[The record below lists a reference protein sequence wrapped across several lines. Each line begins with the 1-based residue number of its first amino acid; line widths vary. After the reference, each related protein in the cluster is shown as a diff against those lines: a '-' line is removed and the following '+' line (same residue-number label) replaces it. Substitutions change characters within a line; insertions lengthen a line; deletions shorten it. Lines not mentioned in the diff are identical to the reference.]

1 MAASPVPVAALDTVL
16 IKVASRC
23 NINCSYCYVYNMG
36 DDNWAR
42 QSKLMLPETV
52 AAICV
57 ALAALIQHQPTPFS
71 VVLHGGEP
79 LLLGYRRLDELLG
92 QLRAVLPATYPISLQ
107 TNGILLSE
115 QLLDCC
121 AAHHVSVAVS
131 LDGPAAVHDR
141 FRLTHAGGGTF
152 AQVMASIACLK
163 AHPAADFLNAGLL
176 AVIDPTS
183 DPGEVYRFFKSVGAP
198 SVDFLYRD
206 GNHSKLPEGKAHA
219 QSVEYGQWMEG
230 LLTAY
235 AADPDPLPIRVLD
248 DMLKVL
254 LGGAS
259 SKEGLGVTDF
269 SILIIDTDGTFMKND
284 TLKSSYNGADQ
295 FTEPVNVREAN
306 LLDFLASPEYASYR
320 ALQQPTHAQCLAC
333 PALNV
338 CGGGMILHRYHPA
351 NGFDNPS
358 IYCADQLHLV
368 SAMRRL
374 LGAYHPDYA
383 PQQLA

>member
-1 MAASPVPVAALDTVL
+1 MAASPVLGAVLDTVL

-42 QSKLMLPETV
+42 QSKLMAPETV
-52 AAICV
+52 AAICTELG
-57 ALAALIQHQPTPFS
+57 ALAQHQLTPFS

-79 LLLGYRRLDELLG
+79 LLLGSRRLHELLR
-92 QLRAVLPATYPISLQ
+92 QLRAVLPVTYPISLQ

-115 QLLDCC
+115 ELLDCC

-141 FRLTHAGGGTF
+141 FRLTHGGGGTF
-152 AQVMASIACLK
+152 AQVMAGIARLK

-183 DPGEVYRFFKSVGAP
+183 DPAEVYEFFKSVGAP

-206 GNHSKLPEGKAHA
+206 GNHSKLPEGKTSLH
-219 QSVEYGQWMEG
+219 SLEYGRWMVG

-235 AADPDPLPIRVLD
+235 AADPNPLPIRVLD

-254 LGGAS
+254 LGGS
-259 SKEGLGVTDF
+259 VSKEGLGLTDF
-269 SILIIDTDGTFMKND
+269 GILIIDTDGTLMKND
-284 TLKSSYNGADQ
+284 TLKSTYNGADQ
-295 FTEPVNVREAN
+295 FAQPRTIRDTN
-306 LLDFLASPEYASYR
+306 LLAFLESAEFTHYR
-320 ALQQPTHAQCLAC
+320 AMQQPTSAKCLAC

-338 CGGGMILHRYHPA
+338 CGGGMILHRYHPD

-358 IYCADQLHLV
+358 VYCADQLHLV
-368 SAMRRL
+368 AAMRRM
-374 LGAYHPDYA
+374 LGAYSLDYA
-383 PQQLA
+383 LSQSA

>member
-1 MAASPVPVAALDTVL
+1 MLDTVL

-42 QSKLMLPETV
+42 QSKLMAPETV
-52 AAICV
+52 AAICTELG
-57 ALAALIQHQPTPFS
+57 ALAQHQLTPFS

-79 LLLGYRRLDELLG
+79 LLLGSRRLHELLR
-92 QLRAVLPATYPISLQ
+92 QLRAVLPVTYPISLQ

-115 QLLDCC
+115 ELLDCC

-141 FRLTHAGGGTF
+141 FRLTHGGGGTF
-152 AQVMASIACLK
+152 AQVMAGIARLK

-183 DPGEVYRFFKSVGAP
+183 DPAEVYEFFKSVGAP

-206 GNHSKLPEGKAHA
+206 GNHSKLPEGKTSLH
-219 QSVEYGQWMEG
+219 SLEYGRWMVG

-235 AADPDPLPIRVLD
+235 AADPNPLPIRVLD

-254 LGGAS
+254 LGGS
-259 SKEGLGVTDF
+259 VSKEGLGLTDF
-269 SILIIDTDGTFMKND
+269 GILIIDTDGTLMKND
-284 TLKSSYNGADQ
+284 TLKSTYNGADQ
-295 FTEPVNVREAN
+295 FAQPRTIRDTN
-306 LLDFLASPEYASYR
+306 LLAFLESAEFTHYR
-320 ALQQPTHAQCLAC
+320 AMQQPTSAKCLAC

-338 CGGGMILHRYHPA
+338 CGGGMILHRYHPD

-358 IYCADQLHLV
+358 VYCADQLHLV
-368 SAMRRL
+368 AAMRRM
-374 LGAYHPDYA
+374 LGAYSLDYA
-383 PQQLA
+383 LSQSA

>member
-1 MAASPVPVAALDTVL
+1 MVANPVAAVGLDTVL

-42 QSKLMLPETV
+42 QSKLIAPETV
-52 AAICV
+52 AAICT
-57 ALAALIQHQPTPFS
+57 ALALLVAHQATPFS

-79 LLLGYRRLDELLG
+79 LLLGPRRLTDLLG
-92 QLRAVLPATYPISLQ
+92 QLRAVLPLHYPISLQ

-115 QLLDCC
+115 ALLNCC
-121 AAHHVSVAVS
+121 AAHQVSVAVS

-152 AQVMASIACLK
+152 AQVMAGIACLQ

-183 DPGEVYRFFKSVGAP
+183 DPANVYHFFKGVGAP

-206 GNHSKLPEGKAHA
+206 GNHSKLPEGKASR
-219 QSVEYGQWMEG
+219 QSLEYGRWMVG

-235 AADPDPLPIRVLD
+235 AADPAPLPIRVLD

-254 LGGAS
+254 LGGTV

-269 SILIIDTDGTFMKND
+269 GILIIDTDGTLMKND
-284 TLKSSYNGADQ
+284 TLKSTYNGADQ
-295 FTEPVNVREAN
+295 FAQPANVRDTN
-306 LLDFLASPEYASYR
+306 LLTFLASTEFARYR
-320 ALQQPTHAQCLAC
+320 AMQQPTSAKCRAC
-333 PALNV
+333 PQLAV
-338 CGGGMILHRYHPA
+338 CGGGMLLHRWHEA
-351 NGFDNPS
+351 TGFDNES
-358 IYCADQLHLV
+358 VYCADQLHLIG
-368 SAMRRL
+368 AMRRL
-374 LGAYHPDYA
+374 LYA
-383 PQQLA
+383 HQLA

>member
-1 MAASPVPVAALDTVL
+1 MVANPAPVVGLDTVL

-42 QSKLMLPETV
+42 QSRFIAPETV
-52 AAICV
+52 AAICT
-57 ALAALIQHQPTPFS
+57 ALASLVTHQPLPFS

-79 LLLGYRRLDELLG
+79 LLLGPRRLAELLG
-92 QLRAVLPATYPISLQ
+92 QLRAVLPPEYPISLQ

-121 AAHHVSVAVS
+121 AAHQVSVAVS

-152 AQVMASIACLK
+152 AQVMAGIACLQ

-183 DPGEVYRFFKSVGAP
+183 DPAEVYHFFKTVGAP

-206 GNHSKLPEGKAHA
+206 GNHSKLPEGKATLL
-219 QSVEYGQWMEG
+219 SLEYGQWMAE
-230 LLTAY
+230 LLAVY
-235 AADPDPLPIRVLD
+235 AADPYPMPIRVLD

-254 LGGAS
+254 LGGS
-259 SKEGLGVTDF
+259 VSKEGLGVTDF
-269 SILIIDTDGTFMKND
+269 GILIIDTDGTLMKND
-284 TLKSSYNGADQ
+284 TLKSTYNGADK
-295 FTEPVNVREAN
+295 FAEPVTIHDTD
-306 LLDFLASPEYASYR
+306 LLTFLVSAEFARYR
-320 ALQQPTHAQCLAC
+320 AMQQPTSIKCQTC
-333 PALNV
+333 PQLHV
-338 CGGGMILHRYHPA
+338 CGGGMLLHRWATA
-351 NGFDNPS
+351 NGFDNES
-358 IYCADQLHLV
+358 VYCADQLHLIG
-368 SAMRRL
+368 AMRQL
-374 LGAYHPDYA
+374 LYA
-383 PQQLA
+383 HQLA

>member
-1 MAASPVPVAALDTVL
+1 VAASPVPIAALDTVL

-52 AAICV
+52 AAICE
-57 ALAALIQHQPTPFS
+57 ALAALIQHQTTPFS

-79 LLLGYRRLDELLG
+79 LLLGFRRLDELLG

-152 AQVMASIACLK
+152 AQVMAGIACLK
-163 AHPAADFLNAGLL
+163 VHPATDFLNAGLL
-176 AVIDPTS
+176 AVIDPSS
-183 DPGEVYRFFKSVGAP
+183 DPAQVYRFFKSVGAP

-219 QSVEYGQWMEG
+219 QSLEYGQWMES
-230 LLTAY
+230 LLTTY

-295 FTEPVNVREAN
+295 FMEPVNVREAN

-320 ALQQPTHAQCLAC
+320 ALQQPTHAKCLTC

-338 CGGGMILHRYHPA
+338 CGGGMILHRYHPD

>member
-1 MAASPVPVAALDTVL
+1 VAASPVPGAALDTVL

-42 QSKLMLPETV
+42 QSKLMTSETV
-52 AAICV
+52 AAICTELGT
-57 ALAALIQHQPTPFS
+57 LAQHQPTPFS

-79 LLLGYRRLDELLG
+79 LLLGPRRLHELLR

-107 TNGILLSE
+107 TNGILLSQ

-121 AAHHVSVAVS
+121 ATHNVSVAVS

-141 FRLTHAGGGTF
+141 FRLTHGGGGTF
-152 AQVMASIACLK
+152 TQVMAGIARLK
-163 AHPAADFLNAGLL
+163 AHPAAGFLHAGLL

-183 DPGEVYRFFKSVGAP
+183 DPVEVYQFFKSVGAP

-206 GNHSKLPEGKAHA
+206 GNHSKLPEGKTSLH
-219 QSVEYGQWMEG
+219 SLEYGRWMVG

-235 AADPDPLPIRVLD
+235 AADPNPLPIRVLD

-254 LGGAS
+254 LGGNV
-259 SKEGLGVTDF
+259 SKEGLGLTDF
-269 SILIIDTDGTFMKND
+269 GILIIDTDGTLMKND
-284 TLKSSYNGADQ
+284 TLKSTYNGADR
-295 FTEPVNVREAN
+295 FTQPSNIRDTN
-306 LLDFLASPEYASYR
+306 LLAFLESVEFAHYR
-320 ALQQPTHAQCLAC
+320 TMQQPTSAKCLAC

-338 CGGGMILHRYHPA
+338 CGGGMILHRYHPD

-358 IYCADQLHLV
+358 VYCADQLHLV
-368 SAMRRL
+368 AAMRRM
-374 LGAYHPDYA
+374 LGAYSPDYA
-383 PQQLA
+383 LSQSA

>member
-1 MAASPVPVAALDTVL
+1 MAVSLISTAALDTVL

-52 AAICV
+52 TAICS
-57 ALAALIQHQPTPFS
+57 ALAALVQHQPTLFS

-79 LLLGYRRLDELLG
+79 LLLGPRRLHELLE

-121 AAHHVSVAVS
+121 AMHHVSVAVS

-152 AQVMASIACLK
+152 AQVMAGIACLK

-183 DPGEVYRFFKSVGAP
+183 DPTEVYRFFKSVGAP

-206 GNHSKLPEGKAHA
+206 GNHAKLPEGKANW
-219 QSVEYGQWMEG
+219 QSLEYGWWMAD

-254 LGGAS
+254 LGGTV

-269 SILIIDTDGTFMKND
+269 GILIIDTDGTFMKND

-295 FTEPVNVREAN
+295 FARPFNVRDTN
-306 LLDFLASPEYASYR
+306 LLNFLASSEFARYR
-320 ALQQPTHAQCLAC
+320 AMQQPTNAKCLTC

-338 CGGGMILHRYHPA
+338 CGGGMILHRYHPD

-383 PQQLA
+383 PPQPA